1 MELRIPPVLLTMIT
15 AALMWLVAKITS
27 PAPLTDH
34 LKIIVTALF
43 ATTAAVIG
51 IAGVVAFRK
60 ANTTVNPLN
69 PNDCSSLVETGVF
82 RLSRNPMY
90 LALLTA
96 LTGWGLFLGSP
107 WTLVLAVL
115 FVLYMNRYQ
124 IRPEEQ
130 ALEAAFGE
138 KFLQYKRRVRRWI

>member
-1 MELRIPPVLLTMIT
+1 
-15 AALMWLVAKITS
+15 
-27 PAPLTDH
+27 
-34 LKIIVTALF
+34 
-43 ATTAAVIG
+43 
-51 IAGVVAFRK
+51 
-60 ANTTVNPLN
+60 
-69 PNDCSSLVETGVF
+69 
-82 RLSRNPMY
+82 MY